1 MRQLDAT
8 YSLLALLAGEDS
20 AEALARAGLRPEEIA
35 RITGRPVTAE
45 PKPLPFWASR
55 LPARDPVGQP

>member
-20 AEALARAGLRPEEIA
+20 TAALRRAGLRPEEIA
-35 RITGRPVTAE
+35 RITGRPVSAE
-45 PKPLPFWASR
+45 PKRLPFWASR
-55 LPARDPVGQP
+55 LPAPDRVGQP